1 MKSPKRQYFRV
12 FKNPHAT
19 WRPYEIHVKSR
30 TNGELRALH
39 GNTFHTLAEANFVCK
54 LLRKPSPKTPKL
66 KANKAA

>member
-12 FKNPHAT
+12 IKNPLAA
-19 WRPYEIHVKSR
+19 WRPYEIHVKSM
-30 TNGELRALH
+30 TNGEFRALP

-54 LLRKPSPKTPKL
+54 LLCKRSPKTPKL